1 MVVFHS
7 NNEVFVAILVGM
19 VGWSGTYI
27 VNFFWKKGV
36 EKLQA
41 FNHVYSIRKA
51 VIKKGST

>member
-27 VNFFWKKGV
+27 LDSWWWWVQGAITCGANMVQLKEQKENV
-36 EKLQA
+36 ES
-41 FNHVYSIRKA
+41 N
-51 VIKKGST
+51 